1 MAKTRINPN
10 PRIAFDQGVKK
21 GLEEGYNAGYRDG
34 GMQTITH
41 ARNFAALAIHNVA
54 REYTRS
60 EKKAWELIKAFC
72 VEQERIYAEEFFGDE
87 DKVMVAMAHVDRIY
101 KKIDFLQ
108 DKETEDGKQ
117 NG

>member
-1 MAKTRINPN
+1 MARKISGH
-10 PRIAFDQGVKK
+10 PRIAFDQGAK
-21 GLEEGYNAGYRDG
+21 EGYNQGYRDG
-34 GMQTITH
+34 GFQTINH

-54 REYTRS
+54 RDYTRS

-108 DKETEDGKQ
+108 GDKDESDTGKAE
-117 NG
+117 

>member
-1 MAKTRINPN
+1 MARKISGN
-10 PRIAFDQGVKK
+10 PRIAFDQGVK
-21 GLEEGYNAGYRDG
+21 EGYNKGYRDG
-34 GMQTITH
+34 GMQTINH
-41 ARNFAALAIHNVA
+41 ARNFAALALHNVA
-54 REYTRS
+54 SDFTRS

-108 DKETEDGKQ
+108 GDKDG
-117 NG
+117 NNTAITG